1 MGGEFVLRGH
11 SLRVKVLAAV
21 ASVTVLAAGVIGYKI
36 THKGPPAFR
45 RGGQFAIAG
54 PASSTT
60 TSALPVAET
69 TATTAA
75 PPIAVPGS
83 TASSATTRTTRTA
96 GSASSTTMTTRAAA
110 ATTTTRATSGPGPA
124 PAPTSPSSP
133 SSPSTPTGP
142 AGVGKPAL
150 GTYTFTVDGTEQA
163 PFVGAR
169 RYPDKMTTVVHA
181 GGGVGPDQLVFD
193 ITYSDKHVEREIV
206 GFRNDGVYFDF
217 EGGSIT
223 FGPRTETSQADYDP
237 PILQVPL
244 PLQPGLSRTGVTQA
258 KGADGSM
265 SRTEDWKTS
274 VLGQEAVTIGGATV
288 NAWKVEVQRKF
299 RPGSADQGFRNRTY
313 WFDPA
318 RRMWVKYTEVFHGE
332 RRTAGFSFTYDS
344 NLTAVLASF
353 TP

>member
-1 MGGEFVLRGH
+1 VLRGH
-11 SLRVKVLAAV
+11 SLRVKVLAGA

-36 THKGPPAFR
+36 THKGPPSFR
-45 RGGQFAIAG
+45 RGGQFAVAG
-54 PASSTT
+54 PPSSTT
-60 TSALPVAET
+60 TSGAPTAET

-83 TASSATTRTTRTA
+83 VPSSATTGTTTRKP
-96 GSASSTTMTTRAAA
+96 GSTSSTTATSRPAG
-110 ATTTTRATSGPGPA
+110 ATTTTRAASG
-124 PAPTSPSSP
+124 PAPTSPSKP
-133 SSPSTPTGP
+133 APPPAPTGL
-142 AGVGKPAL
+142 GKPDL
-150 GTYTFTVDGTEQA
+150 GTYTYTVDGTEQA
-163 PFVGAR
+163 PFVGSR
-169 RYPDKMTTVVHA
+169 KYPDKMTTVVHA
-181 GGGVGPDQLVFD
+181 GGGIEADQLIFD

-206 GFRNDGVYFDF
+206 GFRNDGIYFDF

-223 FGPRTETSQADYDP
+223 FGPRTETSEADYNP

-258 KGADGSM
+258 KGADGKV
-265 SRTEDWKTS
+265 SRTEDWKTT
-274 VLGQEAVTIGGATV
+274 VLGQEAVTVGGATV

-318 RRMWVKYTEVFHGE
+318 RRIWVKYTEVFHGE

-344 NLTAVLASF
+344 TLTAVLAGF

>member
-1 MGGEFVLRGH
+1 MLRGH
-11 SLRVKVLAAV
+11 SLRTKVLAGA

-36 THKGPPAFR
+36 THKGPPSFR
-45 RGGQFAIAG
+45 RGGQFAVAG
-54 PASSTT
+54 PPGSTT
-60 TSALPVAET
+60 TSGLPSPET
-69 TATTAA
+69 TVTTAA
-75 PPIAVPGS
+75 PPIGVPGS
-83 TASSATTRTTRTA
+83 TASSATTATTTRT
-96 GSASSTTMTTRAAA
+96 GPASSSTVTTRSAG
-110 ATTTTRATSGPGPA
+110 ATTTTRAASGPA
-124 PAPTSPSSP
+124 PTPTPTSPSKPTPP
-133 SSPSTPTGP
+133 SAPTGI
-142 AGVGKPAL
+142 GKPDL
-150 GTYTFTVDGTEQA
+150 GTYTYSVDGTEQA

-169 RYPDKMTTVVHA
+169 KYPDKMTTVVHA
-181 GGGVGPDQLVFD
+181 GGGVEADQLIFD
-193 ITYSDKHVEREIV
+193 ITYSENHAEREIV
-206 GFRNDGVYFDF
+206 GFRNDGIYFDF

-237 PILQVPL
+237 PILQIPL

-258 KGADGSM
+258 KGADGKM
-265 SRTEDWKTS
+265 SRTEDWKTT

-299 RPGSADQGFRNRTY
+299 RPGSPDQGFRNRTY

-318 RRMWVKYTEVFHGE
+318 RRIWVKYTEVFHGE

>member
-1 MGGEFVLRGH
+1 M
-11 SLRVKVLAAV
+11 
-21 ASVTVLAAGVIGYKI
+21 
-36 THKGPPAFR
+36 
-45 RGGQFAIAG
+45 
-54 PASSTT
+54 
-60 TSALPVAET
+60 
-69 TATTAA
+69 
-75 PPIAVPGS
+75 
-83 TASSATTRTTRTA
+83 
-96 GSASSTTMTTRAAA
+96 
-110 ATTTTRATSGPGPA
+110 
-124 PAPTSPSSP
+124 
-133 SSPSTPTGP
+133 
-142 AGVGKPAL
+142 
-150 GTYTFTVDGTEQA
+150 GTYTFTVDGAEQA

-181 GGGVGPDQLVFD
+181 GGSLEADQLVFD
-193 ITYSDKHVEREIV
+193 ITYSDNHVEREIV

-237 PILQVPL
+237 PILQIPL

-258 KGADGSM
+258 KGADGKV
-265 SRTEDWKTS
+265 SRTEDWKTT
-274 VLGQEAVTIGGATV
+274 VLGQEAVTIDGATI
-288 NAWKVEVQRKF
+288 NAWKVDVQRKF

-344 NLTAVLASF
+344 NLTAVLAGF

>member
-1 MGGEFVLRGH
+1 
-11 SLRVKVLAAV
+11 VLAGV

-36 THKGPPAFR
+36 THKGPPSFS
-45 RGGQFAIAG
+45 RGGQFAVAG
-54 PASSTT
+54 PPGSTT
-60 TSALPVAET
+60 TSGAPTGET
-69 TATTAA
+69 TGTTAA
-75 PPIAVPGS
+75 PPIGVPGA
-83 TASSATTRTTRTA
+83 TGSSATTATTAVKATSTTVTTRGA
-96 GSASSTTMTTRAAA
+96 R
-110 ATTTTRATSGPGPA
+110 ATTTTRAASGPGPA
-124 PAPTSPSSP
+124 PTPTSPP
-133 SSPSTPTGP
+133 KAAPAPAPTGI
-142 AGVGKPAL
+142 GKPAL
-150 GTYTFTVDGTEQA
+150 GTYTYTVDGTEQA

-169 RYPDKMTTVVHA
+169 RYPEKMTTVVHA
-181 GGGVGPDQLVFD
+181 GGGIESDQLIFD
-193 ITYSDKHVEREIV
+193 ITYSNNHVEREIV

-223 FGPRTETSQADYDP
+223 FGPRTETSQADYEP

-244 PLQPGLSRTGVTQA
+244 PLQPGLSRTGVSQA
-258 KGADGSM
+258 KGADGKV
-265 SRTEDWKTS
+265 SRTEDWKTT

-318 RRMWVKYTEVFHGE
+318 RRIWVKYTEVFHGE

-344 NLTAVLASF
+344 TLTAVLAGF